1 MTKKKSIEPEYNQ
14 MCIVYNSLKDCL
26 IPHINN
32 VKPMS
37 IIQIDR
43 ILSQAQ
49 RIAYNIEQRALNVSK
64 IISKKEKEILK
75 DKDNKVFDVLCP
87 KGWNKIDNFVYR
99 RIAFL
104 DGASLLD
111 KKLISIS
118 KFTKKGDKS
127 ICNFITKDGT
137 TSVISSKA
145 NYDIFP
151 EAFKILNEKLVYHI
165 NHTEHLSYY
174 QIHCITTVI
183 EYVLNMLK
191 DKAYAVYYSFP
202 DIKMHYLDELE
213 YFVQEPN
220 RQEDITE
227 TYKILLKTKPSFML
241 HMQWKAAR
249 VKHLQSLFHSDEPH
263 DEAWF
268 VENGY
273 MYNENF

>member
-1 MTKKKSIEPEYNQ
+1 MAKRSIEPEYNQ
-14 MCIVYNSLKDCL
+14 MCIVYNSLKECL

-32 VKPMS
+32 IKHVS

-49 RIAYNIEQRALNVSK
+49 QIAYNIEQRALNVSK
-64 IISKKEKEILK
+64 IISKKEKDILK

-87 KGWNKIDNFVYR
+87 KGWNNIDNLTYR
-99 RIAFL
+99 RIEFL

-118 KFTKKGDKS
+118 NFTKKGGKS
-127 ICNFITKDGT
+127 VCNFITKDGT

-145 NYDIFP
+145 NYDMFP
-151 EAFKILNEKLVYHI
+151 EAFKILNEILVCHI
-165 NHTEHLSYY
+165 KHIEHLSYY
-174 QIHCITTVI
+174 RIHCITTVI

-191 DKAYAVYYSFP
+191 DKAYEIYLALP

-220 RQEDITE
+220 SQEAITE
-227 TYKILLKTKPSFML
+227 TYKILLKTRPSFML
-241 HMQWKAAR
+241 HMGWKAER
-249 VKHLQSLFHSDEPH
+249 VKHLQSLFPSDEPH

-273 MYNENF
+273 MYNEDY

>member
-1 MTKKKSIEPEYNQ
+1 MAKRSIEPEYNQ

-32 VKPMS
+32 VKPIS

-49 RIAYNIEQRALNVSK
+49 QIAYNIGQRAFNVYK

-75 DKDNKVFDVLCP
+75 DKDTKIFDVLYS
-87 KGWNKIDNFVYR
+87 KGWKKIDNLTYR
-99 RIAFL
+99 RIVFL
-104 DGASLLD
+104 DSASLFD
-111 KKLISIS
+111 KKLIGIS
-118 KFTKKGDKS
+118 NFTKKGGK
-127 ICNFITKDGT
+127 

-145 NYDIFP
+145 NYDMFP

-174 QIHCITTVI
+174 QINCITTVI

-191 DKAYAVYYSFP
+191 DAAYVVYCSFP

-220 RQEDITE
+220 RQEGITE
-227 TYKILLKTKPSFML
+227 TYKILLKQKPSFML
-241 HMQWKAAR
+241 HMGWKAER
-249 VKHLQSLFHSDEPH
+249 VKHLQSLFPSDEPH

-273 MYNENF
+273 MYNEDY

>member
-1 MTKKKSIEPEYNQ
+1 MAKRSIEPEYNQ

-32 VKPMS
+32 VKPIS

-49 RIAYNIEQRALNVSK
+49 QIAYNIGQRAFNVSK

-75 DKDNKVFDVLCP
+75 DKDTKVFDVLYP
-87 KGWNKIDNFVYR
+87 KGWNKIDNLTYR
-99 RIAFL
+99 RIVFL
-104 DGASLLD
+104 DSASLFD

-118 KFTKKGDKS
+118 KITKKGDKS
-127 ICNFITKDGT
+127 VCNFITKDGT

-183 EYVLNMLK
+183 EFVLNMLK
-191 DKAYAVYYSFP
+191 DKAYEIYFALP

-220 RQEDITE
+220 RQEGITE
-227 TYKILLKTKPSFML
+227 TYKILLKQRPSFMI
-241 HMQWKAAR
+241 HMAWKAER
-249 VKHLQSLFHSDEPH
+249 VKHLQELFPSDEPH

-273 MYNENF
+273 MYNEDY

>member
-14 MCIVYNSLKDCL
+14 MCIVYNSLNECL

-37 IIQIDR
+37 IIKIDR

-49 RIAYNIEQRALNVSK
+49 QIAYNIEQRALNISK

-118 KFTKKGDKS
+118 NFTKKGGKS
-127 ICNFITKDGT
+127 VCNFITKDGT

-145 NYDIFP
+145 NYDTFP
-151 EAFKILNEKLVYHI
+151 EAFKILNEILVCHI
-165 NHTEHLSYY
+165 KHIEHLSYY
-174 QIHCITTVI
+174 RIHCITTVI
-183 EYVLNMLK
+183 EYVLDMLK
-191 DKAYAVYYSFP
+191 DKAYEVYYALP
-202 DIKMHYLDELE
+202 DIKMHYLDETE
-213 YFVQEPN
+213 YFVQETN

-241 HMQWKAAR
+241 HMQWKAER
-249 VKHLQSLFHSDEPH
+249 VKHLQSLFPSDEPH

>member
-1 MTKKKSIEPEYNQ
+1 MAKRSIEPEYNQ

-32 VKPMS
+32 VKPIS

-49 RIAYNIEQRALNVSK
+49 QIAYNIGQRAFNVSK

-75 DKDNKVFDVLCP
+75 DKDTKVFDVLYP
-87 KGWNKIDNFVYR
+87 KGWNKIDNLTYR
-99 RIAFL
+99 RIVFL
-104 DGASLLD
+104 DSASLFD

-127 ICNFITKDGT
+127 VCNFITKDGT

-183 EYVLNMLK
+183 EFVLNMLK
-191 DKAYAVYYSFP
+191 DKAYSIYYSFP

-220 RQEDITE
+220 RQEGITE
-227 TYKILLKTKPSFML
+227 TYKILLKQRPSFMI
-241 HMQWKAAR
+241 HMAWKAER
-249 VKHLQSLFHSDEPH
+249 VKHLQELFPSDEPH

-273 MYNENF
+273 MYNEDY

>member
-32 VKPMS
+32 IKPIS

-49 RIAYNIEQRALNVSK
+49 QIAYNIGQRAFNVSK

-87 KGWNKIDNFVYR
+87 KGWNNIDNFVYR

-104 DGASLLD
+104 DGASLFD

-118 KFTKKGDKS
+118 KFIKKDGNSVCKY
-127 ICNFITKDGT
+127 ITKCGT
-137 TSVISSKA
+137 TSVSQSKA

-174 QIHCITTVI
+174 RIRCIMTVI
-183 EYVLNMLK
+183 EYVLGMLK
-191 DKAYAVYYSFP
+191 YKAYEVYCALP
-202 DIKMHYLDELE
+202 DIKMHYLDETA
-213 YFVQEPN
+213 YFVQDTN

-241 HMQWKAAR
+241 HMQWKAKR
-249 VKHLQSLFHSDEPH
+249 VKHVQSLFPSDEPH

-273 MYNENF
+273 MYNEKY

>member
-1 MTKKKSIEPEYNQ
+1 MTKRSIEPEYNQ
-14 MCIVYNSLKDCL
+14 MCIVYNSLKECL

-32 VKPMS
+32 IKPVS

-49 RIAYNIEQRALNVSK
+49 EIAYNIEQRALNVSK

-87 KGWNKIDNFVYR
+87 KGWNKIDNFTYR

-104 DGASLLD
+104 DGASLFD

-118 KFTKKGDKS
+118 KFTKKGGKS
-127 ICNFITKDGT
+127 VCNFITKDGT

-151 EAFKILNEKLVYHI
+151 EAFKILNEILVSHI
-165 NHTEHLSYY
+165 NHIEHLSYY
-174 QIHCITTVI
+174 RIHCITTVI

-220 RQEDITE
+220 RQEAITE
-227 TYKILLKTKPSFML
+227 TYKILLKQKPSFML
-241 HMQWKAAR
+241 HMAWKAER
-249 VKHLQSLFHSDEPH
+249 VKHLQSLFPSDEPH
-263 DEAWF
+263 DETWF
-268 VENGY
+268 VERGI
-273 MYNENF
+273 MYNDKY

>member
-1 MTKKKSIEPEYNQ
+1 MAKRSIEPEYNQ
-14 MCIVYNSLKDCL
+14 MCIVYNSLKECL

-32 VKPMS
+32 VKPIS

-49 RIAYNIEQRALNVSK
+49 QIAYNIGQRAFNVYK

-75 DKDNKVFDVLCP
+75 DKDTKVFDVLYH
-87 KGWNKIDNFVYR
+87 KGWNKIDNLTYR
-99 RIAFL
+99 RIVFL
-104 DGASLLD
+104 DSASLFD

-118 KFTKKGDKS
+118 KFTKKGGKS
-127 ICNFITKDGT
+127 VCNFITKDGT
-137 TSVISSKA
+137 TSVLPYKA

-165 NHTEHLSYY
+165 NHTAHLSYY
-174 QIHCITTVI
+174 QINCITTVI

-191 DKAYAVYYSFP
+191 DKAYAVYYSFS

-220 RQEDITE
+220 RQEAITE
-227 TYKILLKTKPSFML
+227 TYKILLKQKLSFML
-241 HMQWKAAR
+241 HMGWKAER
-249 VKHLQSLFHSDEPH
+249 VKHLQELFPSDEPH

-273 MYNENF
+273 MYNEDY

>member
-1 MTKKKSIEPEYNQ
+1 MAKRSIEPEYNQ

-32 VKPMS
+32 VKPIS

-49 RIAYNIEQRALNVSK
+49 QIAYNIGQRAFNVSK

-75 DKDNKVFDVLCP
+75 DKDTKVFDVLYP
-87 KGWNKIDNFVYR
+87 KGWNKIDNLTYR
-99 RIAFL
+99 RIVFL
-104 DGASLLD
+104 DSASLFD

-127 ICNFITKDGT
+127 VCNFITKDGT

-151 EAFKILNEKLVYHI
+151 EAFKILNEILVCHI
-165 NHTEHLSYY
+165 KHTEHLSYY
-174 QIHCITTVI
+174 RINCINTVI
-183 EYVLNMLK
+183 KYVLNMLK
-191 DKAYAVYYSFP
+191 GKAYEVYYALP
-202 DIKMHYLDELE
+202 NIKMHYLEELE

-227 TYKILLKTKPSFML
+227 TYKILLKQRPSFML
-241 HMQWKAAR
+241 HLEWKAGR
-249 VKHLQSLFHSDEPH
+249 VKHLQSLFPSDEPH

-273 MYNENF
+273 MYNENY

>member
-1 MTKKKSIEPEYNQ
+1 MTKKKSIEQEYNQ

-104 DGASLLD
+104 DGASLFD
-111 KKLISIS
+111 KKLVSIS

-151 EAFKILNEKLVYHI
+151 EAFKVLNEKLVYHI

-220 RQEDITE
+220 RQKDITE

-249 VKHLQSLFHSDEPH
+249 VKHLQSLFPSDEPH